1 MSRDTNLRL
10 NTYIVPNGTA
20 RARIVIPYVSLID
33 GIKYNMFTLPKS
45 SILTIVCYSVISTLF
60 QKLSKKEMQ
69 FVAFDIFAINVS
81 KVMIDQIG
89 FQN

>member
-20 RARIVIPYVSLID
+20 WARIVIPYVSLID

-45 SILTIVCYSVISTLF
+45 SIFTIVCYSVISTLF
-60 QKLSKKEMQ
+60 QKLSKREMQ